1 MATIIAPTP
10 ISAFP
15 SPLPNVVDPAFR
27 QQALQWVNHLTN
39 IKVGEFNAMLANVN
53 NNATAAHEQAQT
65 AELSRNQAQAAAT
78 QAINAAADDLAA
90 EITRRLALYG

>member
-65 AELSRNQAQAAAT
+65 AEL
-78 QAINAAADDLAA
+78 
-90 EITRRLALYG
+90 